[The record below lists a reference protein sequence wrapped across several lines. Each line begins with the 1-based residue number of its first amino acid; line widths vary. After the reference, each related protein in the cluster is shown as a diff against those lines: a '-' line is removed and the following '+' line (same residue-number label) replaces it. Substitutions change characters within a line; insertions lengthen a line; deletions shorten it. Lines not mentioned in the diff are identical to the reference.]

1 VISPVTPKGYEM
13 PITDLETLPDTFF
26 NQRYGSEIIEKIR
39 NTEKYK
45 LIRMID
51 WMISSD
57 EWITFTATITFKNLV
72 GYEASSSMKKATK
85 YEYQKRVLNKVR
97 KRLSRSRDLWDTVLP
112 IDYLAIYEKE
122 QGSFFKPIP
131 KGNSPH
137 HIHGLISVKREYAYR
152 IYNFWLREL
161 DRRLFKDLKSIPTVS
176 TFKIEPI
183 RLDEAKN
190 WVNYITK
197 GKNPETDWFV

>member
-1 VISPVTPKGYEM
+1 MISLITPKGIEM
-13 PITDLETLPDTFF
+13 ITADLEILPDTFF
-26 NQRYGSEIIEKIR
+26 NQRYGSEIIEKLK
-39 NTEKYK
+39 NTDKSR
-45 LIRMID
+45 LIRMVD
-51 WMISSD
+51 WIVSND
-57 EWITFTATITFKNLV
+57 EWITFTTTVTFKNLV

-97 KRLSRSRDLWDTVLP
+97 KRLSRSQDLWNTVLP
-112 IDYLAIYEKE
+112 IDYLSIYEYE

-131 KGNSPH
+131 KANSPH
-137 HIHGLISVKREYAYR
+137 HIHGLISVKREYAPR
-152 IYNFWLREL
+152 IFDFGLVEL
-161 DRRLFKDLKSIPTVS
+161 DRRLYKDLKSIPTVS

-190 WVNYITK
+190 WVNYMTK